1 MAHHSIFT
9 ELNVVEMNVIALTDS
24 TARFASE
31 ARTVLLSQFRDRSA
45 AENAW
50 TLQQRIERKI
60 TETERLLACI
70 HVRWDH
76 IPHGALQDQATETVS
91 RSQFILGDCKAK
103 YLQEKHGLEANLHRL
118 RRRAKRRPR
127 GQRVLTRM
135 SGIPEELEG
144 LDVSTFP
151 AQSHEQR
158 HDKMQPA
165 DRNRILTELEHE
177 MVDVARCFHRSPRLP
192 NIPELTDVP
201 LHDQERATN
210 EVKQRW
216 SETSVFFA
224 VLGVLTAAGTFTAVT
239 VVMVRAMHGHVKTN

>member
-1 MAHHSIFT
+1 MAHDFIFT
-9 ELNVVEMNVIALTDS
+9 ELNVVEMNVIALTDT

-31 ARTVLLSQFRDRSA
+31 ARTVLISQFRDRSA

-50 TLQQRIERKI
+50 TLQQRIDRI
-60 TETERLLACI
+60 VAETERLLAHI

-76 IPHGALQDQATETVS
+76 IPRAFQEQATDTLS
-91 RSQFILGDCKAK
+91 RSQFQLDNCKAK
-103 YLQEKHGLEANLHRL
+103 YLQEKHGLESNLQRL

-127 GQRVLTRM
+127 GQRTLTRM

-144 LDVSTFP
+144 LDLSTFSS
-151 AQSHEQR
+151 QSHGQR
-158 HDKMQPA
+158 QGAVQPA

-177 MVDVARCFHRSPRLP
+177 MVEVARCFHQSPRLP
-192 NIPELTDVP
+192 NIPDLTVVP
-201 LHDQERATN
+201 LNDQECATN

-224 VLGVLTAAGTFTAVT
+224 VLGVLTAAGLFTAIT
-239 VVMVRAMHGHVKTN
+239 VIMVRAMHGHVKTS